1 MYILEDDNILRETL
15 RTLLIARLNPV
26 VRCYKSGEAFL
37 EQVDEL
43 DPGVLLLDFQ
53 MPGISGMDVL
63 GAIDRSKFATIMLSG
78 YGSVSLAMKVMRAGA
93 ADFLEKPFDTETLV
107 QTIEAS
113 FEKLEQDRAAAE
125 RVGSA
130 RKRLDRLTQREKAV
144 LERLIDGLSNKVI
157 ARELGISPRTVEN
170 HRANL
175 MDKLEVRSLSEALR
189 LSFAAGLVPIDQAID
204 GLNDQSE
211 IG

>member
-1 MYILEDDNILRETL
+1 M
-15 RTLLIARLNPV
+15 IARLNPV